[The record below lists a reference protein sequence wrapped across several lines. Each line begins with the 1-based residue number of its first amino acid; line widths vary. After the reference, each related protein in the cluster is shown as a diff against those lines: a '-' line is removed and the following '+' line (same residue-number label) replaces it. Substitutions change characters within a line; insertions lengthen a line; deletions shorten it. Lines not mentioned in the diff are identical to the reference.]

1 MAFDISPDETHV
13 VYINVSYTVE
23 IVFADFNGNRLRS
36 IQPDGHLNIHSIN
49 CSAADIS
56 TICATNPSS
65 LSALSTLQEKDRLE
79 HTNDLNGARTVDM
92 VTVVTIAKDNNF
104 RVWDRSRD
112 KKRTT
117 DRQAKSRRVSLDHQ
131 DALFVTGSAGEDS
144 PNIVGVYDVGRLE
157 YRAIRELKVACN
169 ANTRFYEAD
178 NRSVVMEIYDKFYL
192 FDLEKMDV
200 SIVFLG
206 RVVDTR
212 VFILTKRKQL
222 LVTSRFVTFWQERET
237 VQHHKRLH

>member
-49 CSAADIS
+49 FSAADIS

-65 LSALSTLQEKDRLE
+65 LSALSTLQEEDRLE
-79 HTNDLNGARTVDM
+79 HTNDLKGARTVDM

-117 DRQAKSRRVSLDHQ
+117 DRQAKSRRVPLGHQ
-131 DALFVTGSAGEDS
+131 DELFVTGSAGEDS

-157 YRAIRELKVACN
+157 YRAIRELVRRRVLFRSLLIKVACN
-169 ANTRFYEAD
+169 ANMMFYEAD
-178 NRSVVMEIYDKFYL
+178 NRTVVMEIYDKFYL

-200 SIVFLG
+200 SIVFPG

-212 VFILTKRKQL
+212 VYILTK
-222 LVTSRFVTFWQERET
+222 
-237 VQHHKRLH
+237 

>member
-1 MAFDISPDETHV
+1 MMTMTSCGKYVITVCEEEEEIKIWNIKVDPPRLLRNVTGKAQCRKVALCHGDEW
-13 VYINVSYTVE
+13 IAMKLGNGIKVE
-23 IVFADFNGNRLRS
+23 GL
-36 IQPDGHLNIHSIN
+36 
-49 CSAADIS
+49 
-56 TICATNPSS
+56 
-65 LSALSTLQEKDRLE
+65 
-79 HTNDLNGARTVDM
+79 HTG
-92 VTVVTIAKDNNF
+92 
-104 RVWDRSRD
+104 
-112 KKRTT
+112 
-117 DRQAKSRRVSLDHQ
+117 RVSLDHQ

-157 YRAIRELKVACN
+157 YRAIRELVRRVLFGSLLIKVACN